1 LEKECDKMV
10 QKACQNLTM
19 LNAHVLFVF
28 ESLVLSFQKVNPLGE
43 EKSITFGKQFWLTPT
58 NVLLLFD
65 ITEHK
70 DPIQ

>member
-1 LEKECDKMV
+1 
-10 QKACQNLTM
+10 M